1 MAFSSNSH
9 ATPPAALQPRKRG
22 PGRRYV
28 PRPVSLSVFSSA
40 DSLTKQGSRRKIQV
54 KKWVPNSGP
63 DNQPRKTEPQ
73 SYHPS

>member
-1 MAFSSNSH
+1 MAFSSNSQV
-9 ATPPAALQPRKRG
+9 TPPAALQTRKRG

-28 PRPVSLSVFSSA
+28 PGPVSLSIFSSA

-63 DNQPRKTEPQ
+63 DNQPRKIEPH
-73 SYHPS
+73 SYHLS

>member
-1 MAFSSNSH
+1 MAFSTNSQV
-9 ATPPAALQPRKRG
+9 TPPAVLQTHKRG

-28 PRPVSLSVFSSA
+28 PKPVSRSVFSSA

-63 DNQPRKTEPQ
+63 DNQPRKTEPH